1 MKQTVEEAAKEYSSQ
16 WAWSSEPDM
25 WQSEKDFKAGA
36 EWQAKQS
43 PWVRAKD
50 RLPPVDENDISEQ
63 SNPVLVKIAAK
74 GHYEPE
80 ILVYNKYY
88 HVWDTADADDFYCHI
103 SDDDLWMPIPSFDEI
118 LEANKDVLQ
127 QMKEEGD

>member
-16 WAWSSEPDM
+16 WAWNSQPDM

-43 PWVRAKD
+43 PWVSVEE
-50 RLPPVDENDISEQ
+50 RLPEDSKLVLCRMV
-63 SNPVLVKIAAK
+63 SNGAIVSGFIIPTPSGQPRVVTL
-74 GHYEPE
+74 P
-80 ILVYNKYY
+80 
-88 HVWDTADADDFYCHI
+88 DFEFEDYGNYVC
-103 SDDDLWMPIPSFDEI
+103 DMWMPIPSFDQI

-127 QMKEEGD
+127 RMKEKGETK

>member
-16 WAWSSEPDM
+16 WAWNSQPDM

-43 PWVRAKD
+43 PWVSVEE
-50 RLPPVDENDISEQ
+50 RLSEDSKLVLCRMV
-63 SNPVLVKIAAK
+63 SNGAIVSGFIIPTPSGQPRVVTL
-74 GHYEPE
+74 P
-80 ILVYNKYY
+80 
-88 HVWDTADADDFYCHI
+88 DFEFEDYGNYVC
-103 SDDDLWMPIPSFDEI
+103 DMWMPIPSFDQI

-127 QMKEEGD
+127 RMKEKGETK

>member
-1 MKQTVEEAAKEYSSQ
+1 MKQTVEEAAKEYSLQ
-16 WAWSSEPDM
+16 WAWNSQPDM

-103 SDDDLWMPIPSFDEI
+103 SDDDLWMPIPSFDQI

-127 QMKEEGD
+127 RIKEK